1 MLPELVS
8 IGPLVLNAFGAM
20 LALAFV
26 SSWWFTRRDLAD
38 RGFDPDDALWLVGAA
53 GIGGL
58 VGARLYYVADNWG
71 DDGLSL
77 FSGSGLTWFGG
88 LFGGVAAV
96 AVVART
102 RGLPMGTMANIAGPA
117 IAIGYGVG
125 RIGCQLAGD
134 GDYGSASDLPW
145 AMSYPDGTV
154 PTTELVHP
162 TPIYETASMIL
173 LFYVLWRLRGRF
185 DRPWALFGVWAIG
198 AGLERLLIEF
208 VRRNDAVLAGLTV
221 AQLTA
226 LGLVAVGVVLLATGR
241 RATSSGMFAPA

>member
-1 MLPELVS
+1 VLPDLVT
-8 IGPLVLNAFGAM
+8 IGPFTLHAFGAM
-20 LALAFV
+20 LALGLV

-38 RGFDPDDALWLVGAA
+38 RGFDPDDALWLVAAA

-58 VGARLYYVADNWG
+58 VGARLYYVADHWG
-71 DDGLSL
+71 EAGLSL
-77 FSGSGLTWFGG
+77 ISGSGLTWFGG

-96 AVVART
+96 AVVARA
-102 RGLPMGTMANIAGPA
+102 RQLPMGVMANIAGPA
-117 IAIGYGVG
+117 LAIGYGVG

-162 TPIYETASMIL
+162 TPIYETASMIV

-185 DRPWALFGVWAIG
+185 DRPWALFGVWAVG

-226 LGLVAVGVVLLATGR
+226 VGLVAVGVGLLATGR
-241 RATSSGMFAPA
+241 RATTSGTFAPA

>member
-1 MLPELVS
+1 VLPDLVS
-8 IGPLVLNAFGAM
+8 IGPFVLHAFGAM

-58 VGARLYYVADNWG
+58 AGARLYYVADNWG
-71 DDGLSL
+71 DDGLTL

-96 AVVART
+96 AVVARL

-162 TPIYETASMIL
+162 TPIYETASMIV

-185 DRPWALFGVWAIG
+185 DRPWALFGVWAVG

-226 LGLVAVGVVLLATGR
+226 LGLVAVGLVLLATGR
-241 RATSSGMFAPA
+241 RATSSGTFAPA